1 MSRSTYMQTLLSL
14 PNYQKQPTVHWTK
27 SIGQYT
33 KPFQCWPQ
41 HSFNPYIKT
50 SDFQQISKEKYSHGF
65 KGASNP
71 ITYQY
76 FTHAIVQMQFKR
88 HIAFNTDKKFCTY
101 IKGHMPDWHTHA
113 RTHARTQIWTFIQCQ
128 FTCGRTQGAFTS
140 YNTQYKQILQY
151 SNACNLLH
159 MKIITQLTNNLR
171 CGTVAEYVTDY
182 REDMVNHK
190 QLLP

>member
-101 IKGHMPDWHTHA
+101 IKGHMPDWHMHACTHA
-113 RTHARTQIWTFIQCQ
+113 HTHTNTNIYSVSIYFVEERKGHSPVITLNINKFCSILMLAISFIW
-128 FTCGRTQGAFTS
+128 R
-140 YNTQYKQILQY
+140 
-151 SNACNLLH
+151 
-159 MKIITQLTNNLR
+159 
-171 CGTVAEYVTDY
+171 
-182 REDMVNHK
+182 
-190 QLLP
+190 